1 MKMVKHRHTKFIYSS
16 ATSLL
21 WSSESQIKDFS
32 SMSWYEQ
39 FVVICIVYFKQWIM
53 RVHEEGS
60 ESQIKGVSS
69 MSWYEQFIVIFVV
82 YSKQ

>member
-1 MKMVKHRHTKFIYSS
+1 MF
-16 ATSLL
+16 
-21 WSSESQIKDFS
+21 
-32 SMSWYEQ
+32 
-39 FVVICIVYFKQWIM
+39 
-53 RVHEEGS
+53 VHEEGS